1 MDYKTITTFVRD
13 FETERSTLM
22 GSAALAEAHDAHL
35 TVVCLGVDRTQVGAF
50 YAGAN
55 AIALQ
60 QTLEYAQS
68 EAREVEAQVRKALK
82 SWAVSWE
89 EVTVTTQIGGVGP
102 LAADLSRLSDL
113 TVLQKPYGDGRSVE
127 DVAVLEGAL
136 FGTRTPLLVV
146 PHGYAEACRPKT
158 VVMAWNDSPE
168 AMAAIRGA
176 MPFLEHCQT
185 ANIAIVDPPTHG
197 SDRSDPGG
205 ALAGFLVRHGIR
217 SDISVLAKT
226 MPHVSDVLCRHV
238 RDKNADLLVMG
249 GYGHS
254 RFREALLGGATRNL
268 LEAAE
273 IPVLMAH

>member
-13 FETERSTLM
+13 FDTERSTLM
-22 GSAALAEAHDAHL
+22 AAAALAEAHDAHL

-60 QTLEYAQS
+60 QTLELAQR
-68 EAREVEAQVRKALK
+68 EAREVEAKVRAALK
-82 SWAVSWE
+82 TWAVSWE
-89 EVTVTTQIGGVGP
+89 EVTVTAQIGAVGP
-102 LAADLSRLSDL
+102 LAADLTRLSDL
-113 TVLQKPYGDGRSVE
+113 TILPKPYGENRFVG

-146 PHGYAEACRPKT
+146 PPGYSDTLRPRT

-176 MPFLEHCQT
+176 MPFLQHCQN
-185 ANIAIVDPPTHG
+185 ANIAIVDPPSHG

-205 ALAGFLVRHGIR
+205 ALAGLLVRHGVR
-217 SDISVLAKT
+217 ADISVLAKT
-226 MPHVSDVLCRHV
+226 MPQVSDVLCRHV

-254 RFREALLGGATRNL
+254 RFREALLGGATRNM
-268 LEAAE
+268 LEVAE